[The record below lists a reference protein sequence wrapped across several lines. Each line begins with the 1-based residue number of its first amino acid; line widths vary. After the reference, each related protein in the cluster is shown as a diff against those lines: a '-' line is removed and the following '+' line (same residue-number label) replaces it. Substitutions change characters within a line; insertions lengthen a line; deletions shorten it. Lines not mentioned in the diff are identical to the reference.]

1 VGITATGG
9 LPGGITATGVYRVG
23 KHAGLHVGIRAAGV
37 YKVGKHAGL
46 HVGISAT
53 GGLESGIRA
62 ATGLQGGRA
71 PEPSPPRGP

>member
-1 VGITATGG
+1 MGEHAG
-9 LPGGITATGVYRVG
+9 LPGGITAT
-23 KHAGLHVGIRAAGV
+23 GV

-46 HVGISAT
+46 HVGIRAT